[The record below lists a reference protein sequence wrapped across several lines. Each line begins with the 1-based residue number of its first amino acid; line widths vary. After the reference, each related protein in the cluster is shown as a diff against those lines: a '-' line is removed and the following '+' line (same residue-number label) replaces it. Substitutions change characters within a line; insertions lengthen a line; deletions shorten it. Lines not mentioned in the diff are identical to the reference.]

1 MLGDLSKSFISS
13 LNEISIK
20 PRHMYRPFT
29 QEFDDDD
36 HCEPV
41 HLYGLQ

>member
-1 MLGDLSKSFISS
+1 MLGDLIKFSISS

-20 PRHMYRPFT
+20 PRHMYR